1 MTTFC
6 EHDPAFKS
14 QNIKTVKQGDR
25 ALMAWDR
32 FSTAEPGYVTVF
44 ESIRNSSVY
53 HGDMEVK
60 FEGLTAEA
68 WVMEMDIDWEQND

>member
-1 MTTFC
+1 
-6 EHDPAFKS
+6 
-14 QNIKTVKQGDR
+14 
-25 ALMAWDR
+25 MAWDR